1 MEMSHG
7 FHVLRGGIKAYPSIG
22 KATRSRAIV
31 LAHYPGLRAQI
42 SCTSFKP
49 VTGTQFRPQSPM
61 LTHHPRNMNAPVRD
75 PVPPSTI
82 VARIVARRDPAGPAA
97 A

>member
-7 FHVLRGGIKAYPSIG
+7 FHVLRDGIKAYLSIG
-22 KATRSRAIV
+22 QATRSRAIV
-31 LAHYPGLRAQI
+31 LAHYPGLRVQI
-42 SCTSFKP
+42 YCTSSRP
-49 VTGTQFRPQSPM
+49 VTDTQFRPQSPM
-61 LTHHPRNMNAPVRD
+61 LSRHPRNMNAPVRA

-82 VARIVARRDPAGPAA
+82 GLARRDPAGTAA